1 MDGIRDGIKFAR
13 FCNQGGEKSGD
24 KNATSGKA
32 TRKTNWE
39 MKARNTRIRVTPQI
53 AILRIG
59 AQTDIWK
66 DIDETD
72 LQHKSWQ
79 GGWEDADKETNRGA
93 CTIEATI
100 QQRLV
105 AALTQ

>member
-24 KNATSGKA
+24 KNGTSGKA

-39 MKARNTRIRVTPQI
+39 MKARNTRITVTPQI
-53 AILRIG
+53 AVLRIG

-66 DIDETD
+66 DKDESD
-72 LQHKSWQ
+72 LMDLTKIIC
-79 GGWEDADKETNRGA
+79 KEYIVLNLNV
-93 CTIEATI
+93 E
-100 QQRLV
+100 L
-105 AALTQ
+105 LKNPF